1 VVTGGRLS
9 LLASLLEAPV
19 VVVDAGCRWGFA
31 DVWGDIGD
39 RCAAIGFEP
48 DIEECEQLARR
59 YGDRPNVRI
68 VPLALGSRR
77 GPATLYVTKER
88 AGSSLFPQHPDA
100 ERYPNLSP
108 GRVEHTVDVEL
119 DTLDNWAAV
128 EGVDR
133 VDVIKV
139 DTQGA
144 ELDVLKGATR
154 VLDDVR
160 AIEVEVE
167 FNPLYEG
174 IPLFGDI
181 DRFLRR
187 RGFVLWTL
195 KHLCFYSQA
204 GAFTDWRMRERH
216 YFDARPADVWAGA
229 GQLFW
234 ADAFY
239 VRREIAHPGPGR
251 SWQQAVRDACITSAL
266 ALPDLA
272 GRLIAEARDLAPD
285 SAVATLDEASALMVE
300 ALVSGE
306 NDRVAELEA
315 LVARRGDALAHRS
328 VPLEREVVIDVGA
341 SSFRGSGWQHLQRF
355 GSGWLRWTGP
365 SREATV
371 DAPYLL
377 APGVRIDLL
386 VVSAMSPRI
395 LDELELEV
403 NRVPVPLTRHAHGK
417 GIVFSGVIPRDY
429 APRRRFTRLVL
440 RTSETVLWSDRHPE
454 AVGEDHSDDELGL
467 ALAWVRLVP
476 PSPPHHNASV

>member
-1 VVTGGRLS
+1 
-9 LLASLLEAPV
+9 
-19 VVVDAGCRWGFA
+19 
-31 DVWGDIGD
+31 
-39 RCAAIGFEP
+39 
-48 DIEECEQLARR
+48 
-59 YGDRPNVRI
+59 
-68 VPLALGSRR
+68 
-77 GPATLYVTKER
+77 
-88 AGSSLFPQHPDA
+88 
-100 ERYPNLSP
+100 
-108 GRVEHTVDVEL
+108 
-119 DTLDNWAAV
+119 
-128 EGVDR
+128 
-133 VDVIKV
+133 
-139 DTQGA
+139 
-144 ELDVLKGATR
+144 
-154 VLDDVR
+154 
-160 AIEVEVE
+160 
-167 FNPLYEG
+167 
-174 IPLFGDI
+174 
-181 DRFLRR
+181 
-187 RGFVLWTL
+187 
-195 KHLCFYSQA
+195 
-204 GAFTDWRMRERH
+204 
-216 YFDARPADVWAGA
+216 
-229 GQLFW
+229 
-234 ADAFY
+234 
-239 VRREIAHPGPGR
+239 
-251 SWQQAVRDACITSAL
+251 VRDACITSAL